1 MNETIDPKKERELH
15 QNIHRVATNL
25 LVLLDIGLFPGK
37 HSVGLS
43 EAKEFVAHVQAD
55 ALARQQQ
62 IIPPTVPA
70 SEVTH

>member
-1 MNETIDPKKERELH
+1 MNEIHDPKKEREIQ

-43 EAKEFVAHVQAD
+43 EAKEFVASIQAD

-62 IIPPTVPA
+62 IIPPPVSVPA
-70 SEVTH
+70 VTH